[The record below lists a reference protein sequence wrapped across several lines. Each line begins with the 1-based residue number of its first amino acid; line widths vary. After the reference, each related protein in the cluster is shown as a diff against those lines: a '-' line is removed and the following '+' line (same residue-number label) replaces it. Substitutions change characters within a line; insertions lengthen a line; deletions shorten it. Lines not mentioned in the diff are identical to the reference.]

1 MGGMVVMTACGVL
14 FALGLVAAWRWGEL
28 EFRPPPAGKAPRD
41 VARRY
46 VWYLAVSVV
55 AGLGAGLL
63 VAGAGAR
70 LVMRLLAVTSPEEAQ
85 GRVTEADEIVGEIT
99 VGGTIGF
106 VVFTGLFF
114 GLATGAFYLLVRRW
128 LPAGRLGGL
137 AFGALLLVVAGT
149 RIEPL
154 RADNPDFDLAGP
166 SWVSLLAFGAL
177 VLAHGVVVGAL
188 AVRYAATL
196 PLLAWERRALVRHAP
211 LLLLLPLVFPVL
223 VAVLVGLIV
232 VGLSQVEPIRA
243 ALRAPQAAL
252 IGRVVLAAA
261 ALVALPGFI
270 TAVSDIAGRGP

>member
-1 MGGMVVMTACGVL
+1 M
-14 FALGLVAAWRWGEL
+14 
-28 EFRPPPAGKAPRD
+28 
-41 VARRY
+41 
-46 VWYLAVSVV
+46 
-55 AGLGAGLL
+55 
-63 VAGAGAR
+63 
-70 LVMRLLAVTSPEEAQ
+70 
-85 GRVTEADEIVGEIT
+85 
-99 VGGTIGF
+99 
-106 VVFTGLFF
+106 
-114 GLATGAFYLLVRRW
+114 RRW

-188 AVRYAATL
+188 AARYAATL

-232 VGLSQVEPIRA
+232 IGLSQVEPIRA